1 MSGIKISDLPQSL
14 TPSLYQFIPV
24 ILAGKTERLSIQQLA
39 DLILALIVDG
49 SPKALDTLKELSAAL
64 GDDADFA
71 GTVTAALAARLK
83 LDGST
88 PMTGAL
94 NLGGHD
100 LQRVANLVGVM
111 GLFLGTTPP
120 PGWLKLNGATLSRTT
135 YADLWAYANASNNT
149 VAEASWSS
157 NWGKFSTGDGSTT
170 FRLPD
175 LRGEFLR
182 MWDDG
187 RGVDSGRAIGSYVA
201 DTLQGHAH
209 MYYWANVGPV
219 IGGSGAGVY
228 VDQKASPNPVEL
240 TPNRVREVVSNDP
253 YGTARVSSETKPR
266 SISVMPCIKY

>member
-1 MSGIKISDLPQSL
+1 MSGVKISDLPQSL

-39 DLILALIVDG
+39 DLILSLIVDG
-49 SPKALDTLKELSAAL
+49 SPEALDTLNELSAAL

-94 NLGGHD
+94 NLGGYD

-209 MYYWANVGPV
+209 MYYWANLVQVSG
-219 IGGSGAGVY
+219 GAGVL
-228 VDQKASPNPVEL
+228 VDQKGSPNPVSEASD
-240 TPNRVREVVSNDP
+240 RVREVVSDAP